1 MSDAVRST
9 RKDYAKG
16 ALNKADLPQ
25 NPLRLLSQ
33 WVEEAAQADPED
45 YNAMCVATQ
54 RLSGGI
60 NGRIV
65 LLRALEGD
73 CLRFFTNYESE
84 KARSCWPHLKSLA
97 FSFGRNW
104 NGKCAFVDMPHLHPT
119 RLAMRILPH
128 VHVRAKSVRGHPG
141 KASLAKKCN

>member
-16 ALNKADLPQ
+16 ALKKEDLPV

-45 YNAMCVATQ
+45 YNAMCIATQ
-54 RLSGGI
+54 GLSGGM

-73 CLRFFTNYESE
+73 GLRFFTNYESE
-84 KARSCWPHLKSLA
+84 KGKELSASPEHRLRFLLEGIGTSGARSWTCHT
-97 FSFGRNW
+97 F
-104 NGKCAFVDMPHLHPT
+104 
-119 RLAMRILPH
+119 I
-128 VHVRAKSVRGHPG
+128 
-141 KASLAKKCN
+141 

>member
-1 MSDAVRST
+1 MSFYVDAVRST

-45 YNAMCVATQ
+45 YNATCVATQ
-54 RLSGGI
+54 GLSGGM

-65 LLRALEGD
+65 LLRALEGIA
-73 CLRFFTNYESE
+73 CGSSRITS
-84 KARSCWPHLKSLA
+84 LKRQGTVGL
-97 FSFGRNW
+97 
-104 NGKCAFVDMPHLHPT
+104 T
-119 RLAMRILPH
+119 
-128 VHVRAKSVRGHPG
+128 
-141 KASLAKKCN
+141 